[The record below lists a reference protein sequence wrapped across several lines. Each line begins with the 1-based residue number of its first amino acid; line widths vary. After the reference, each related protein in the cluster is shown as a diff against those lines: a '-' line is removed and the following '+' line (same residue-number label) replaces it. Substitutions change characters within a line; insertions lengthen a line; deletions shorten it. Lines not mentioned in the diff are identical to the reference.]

1 MAIEAKLT
9 DPDSGHTLVLDDR
22 KKNLVLV
29 ELERVRR
36 FSAPYR
42 QDTLPIA
49 ADCTLEIDNNGRKR
63 EYWVL
68 SETVLLD
75 VHRKRVAQF
84 YMGIELIRWLRSP

>member
-9 DPDSGHTLVLDDR
+9 DPDSGQTLVLDDR
-22 KKNLVLV
+22 SKNLVLV

-42 QDTLPIA
+42 EDTLPIA
-49 ADCTLEIDNNGRKR
+49 ADCVLEIDENGRKR
-63 EYWVL
+63 EYRVL

-75 VHRKRVAQF
+75 VRRRRVTQF
-84 YMGIELIRWLRSP
+84 YMGIELLRWLRSP